1 MSRHVSYEHARKF
14 LQRCFGKPERM
25 RLLCSTKAGR
35 EGGDA
40 LQVTVEIA
48 PGGPVV
54 QVQEVSMAD
63 GWTGCRFSPSA
74 LWLAL
79 AVADVDG
86 PIFQGL
92 GPCAKAIEFGC
103 GVALAGLA
111 ADAIGYCTSVTDC
124 LPGHLKNLQQHP
136 AALQGKLEV
145 FRLDWIDDVGAVS
158 PGCAIDLGSPENFA
172 ADVARAT
179 RATDATD
186 AAWPKLQEDRLQSYD
201 LALASDVVYEPHHA
215 ILLPMVIER
224 WLKPGGWWAVA
235 LAVREEDICDLGF
248 GRLVEQSWDT

>member
-1 MSRHVSYEHARKF
+1 MISPPIDRDFSVIDLVA
-14 LQRCFGKPERM
+14 
-25 RLLCSTKAGR
+25 
-35 EGGDA
+35 GGDA

-172 ADVARAT
+172 ADVARARHGQSCKRIVCRVT
-179 RATDATD
+179 T
-186 AAWPKLQEDRLQSYD
+186 WPWPVMSSTSLTMPFCCQWSLN
-201 LALASDVVYEPHHA
+201 V
-215 ILLPMVIER
+215 
-224 WLKPGGWWAVA
+224 G
-235 LAVREEDICDLGF
+235 
-248 GRLVEQSWDT
+248 